1 MSGVN
6 SMFYVWLIIISA
18 LILGL
23 FDLKDSKT
31 DRFQLIKNII
41 KIICMVIIVTS
52 IIIMEK
58 C

>member
-1 MSGVN
+1 ML
-6 SMFYVWLIIISA
+6 YVWLIIISA

-23 FDLKDSKT
+23 FDLKDSRN
-31 DRFQLIKNII
+31 DRSQLIKNII

-52 IIIMEK
+52 IVIMEK